1 MVTLLRCSLKIEVK
15 VGVALVA
22 VLATIYVALFY
33 LPAQQQKK
41 FEALLQQLNDSADKG
56 DVAGVKSAMSRGI
69 DAKQFNEKYDGAM
82 LSPLH
87 YAAGKGYTEIVRFLI
102 DSGVRPN
109 LRQREGK
116 TALIVASQLGQSRSC
131 SGSAILLFV

>member
-1 MVTLLRCSLKIEVK
+1 MKIEVK

-41 FEALLQQLNDSADKG
+41 FGALLQQLNDSADKG

-69 DAKQFNEKYDGAM
+69 DAKPG
-82 LSPLH
+82 
-87 YAAGKGYTEIVRFLI
+87 LI
-102 DSGVRPN
+102 RSQRGEGSLW
-109 LRQREGK
+109 LRVPP
-116 TALIVASQLGQSRSC
+116 I
-131 SGSAILLFV
+131 